1 MIGVPVLRLVATVI
15 AVIIL
20 FGGCASKD
28 PNYYIL
34 HSIQNAGPEVRGSG
48 MEQDPA
54 IGVSPVII
62 PDYLDRPQIVTRSS
76 SSSIQFS
83 EFNRWA
89 EPLEKNIARV
99 LADNLSVLVPSNRVF
114 VFPWPKSVQVRYQ
127 VALEI
132 MQLEKTV
139 DEKVVLDARWNI
151 MEIKGGKLLASK
163 RSRLVLPVQS
173 AGFDGVASAESRAVE
188 DLSREIAAA
197 INSLQVDS

>member
-1 MIGVPVLRLVATVI
+1 
-15 AVIIL
+15 
-20 FGGCASKD
+20 
-28 PNYYIL
+28 
-34 HSIQNAGPEVRGSG
+34 